1 MLTGL
6 SHKDADIGAAAARA
20 LEDGAPLADLL
31 DGLSSKDET
40 YRYNCFKVL
49 MLLSREHGELL
60 YPMWDRLA
68 EQLGSDNTYR
78 RISALQLIA
87 NLTAVDAEHRFE
99 RLFDRYF
106 DLLDDRSVI
115 PAAQLAGASGRIV
128 RARPELE
135 SRITAKL
142 LAIDGTHHHP
152 DRRDLIKGYA
162 IESFDEYY
170 QQAEDK
176 KSILDFVRRQLNS
189 SSPKTRKLAAEFL
202 RKREQMPD

>member
-1 MLTGL
+1 MLTAL
-6 SHKDADIGAAAARA
+6 SHKDADIEAAAAQA
-20 LEDGAPLADLL
+20 LEDNALLADLL
-31 DGLSSKDET
+31 DGLSSKEET

-49 MLLSREHGELL
+49 MLLSREHGQLL

-87 NLTAVDAEHRFE
+87 NLTGVDTEHRFE
-99 RLFDRYF
+99 KLFDRYF
-106 DLLDDRSVI
+106 ALLDDKSVI
-115 PAAQLAGASGRIV
+115 PAAQLAAASGRIV

-152 DRRDLIKGYA
+152 DRKDLIKGYA
-162 IESFDEYY
+162 IEALGEYY
-170 QQAEDK
+170 EQAGDK
-176 KSILDFVRRQLNS
+176 SKVLDFVRRQLDS
-189 SSPKTRKLAAEFL
+189 SSPKTRKLAREFL
-202 RKREQMPD
+202 RKRE

>member
-1 MLTGL
+1 MLTEL
-6 SHKDADIGAAAARA
+6 SHQDADIEAAAARA
-20 LEDGAPLADLL
+20 LEDDALLADLL
-31 DGLSSKDET
+31 DGLNSREET
-40 YRYNCFKVL
+40 FRYNCFKVL
-49 MLLSREHGELL
+49 TLISREHGELL
-60 YPMWDRLA
+60 YPRWDRLA

-99 RLFDRYF
+99 KLFDRYF
-106 DLLDDRSVI
+106 ALLDDRSVI

-170 QQAEDK
+170 EQAGDK
-176 KSILDFVRRQLNS
+176 EEILDFVRRQLTG
-189 SSPKTRKLAAEFL
+189 SSPRTRKLAAEFL
-202 RKREQMPD
+202 RKRE